1 MIRPQ
6 IVIDTNVFVA
16 ALLSQLGASFKLL
29 MLIDSGKFGA
39 NLSVP
44 LALEYEDVGNRIL
57 GQTKLTPADFED
69 ILDYICISSN
79 HHEIYFLWRPFLKDP
94 KDDMVLELAVAGN
107 CEYIVTFNQKDF
119 EGAEKFGVKVV
130 EPKVLLRRI
139 GELK

>member
-1 MIRPQ
+1 
-6 IVIDTNVFVA
+6 
-16 ALLSQLGASFKLL
+16 

-57 GQTKLTPADFED
+57 GHTKLTPSDFED

-119 EGAEKFGVKVV
+119 EGVEKFGVKVV